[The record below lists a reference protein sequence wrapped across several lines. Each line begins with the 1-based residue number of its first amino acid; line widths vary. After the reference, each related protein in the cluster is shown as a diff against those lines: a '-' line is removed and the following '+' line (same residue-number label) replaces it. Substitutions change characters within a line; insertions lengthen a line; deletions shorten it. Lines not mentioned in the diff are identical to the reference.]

1 MNANATASGFTAER
15 ITALVATFVGVLV
28 GVLAMKAGA
37 GIGNVVGAGFL
48 AYALTIGGIAWKVR
62 LQLSRV
68 VTATGKGALITA
80 VITVIVLIGIA
91 KAFRGLA

>member
-1 MNANATASGFTAER
+1 MSATAPDFTPER

-28 GVLAMKAGA
+28 GVLTMKAGA
-37 GIGNVVGAGFL
+37 GIGDIVGAGFL
-48 AYALTIGGIAWKVR
+48 AYVLTIGGIAWKVQ
-62 LQLSRV
+62 LDLSRV
-68 VTATGKGALITA
+68 ITATGKGALITA

>member
-1 MNANATASGFTAER
+1 VSATAHDFTTER

-28 GVLAMKAGA
+28 GILTMKAGA

-48 AYALTIGGIAWKVR
+48 AYAFTICAIAWKVR
-62 LQLSRV
+62 LQLGRV
-68 VTATGKGALITA
+68 ITATGKGALITA